1 MTGQIRQGAVV
12 VVIARS
18 GQNGEVRNMHGVC
31 LEYGRGLVTGAGGLA
46 GWLAGWV
53 LQCGVQQ
60 PLPPLEALGA
70 PRAFIRT
77 PLNPS
82 RLRQQL
88 ACRHFRP
95 PGWAGRWGRKSPL
108 MGGQHARREGAA
120 RHSRNRPGCGPVCE
134 PVTSHQSPLAVCW
147 TRLEKVLEQQQLR
160 PCLSSHLA

>member
-60 PLPPLEALGA
+60 PLPPPRSLGRPQGFYTHPPQPLQAQAAARMPSFPSTRLGWPLGA
-70 PRAFIRT
+70 QITPHGRAARAQGRRRSAQSES
-77 PLNPS
+77 P
-82 RLRQQL
+82 RLR
-88 ACRHFRP
+88 
-95 PGWAGRWGRKSPL
+95 
-108 MGGQHARREGAA
+108 AR
-120 RHSRNRPGCGPVCE
+120 V
-134 PVTSHQSPLAVCW
+134 
-147 TRLEKVLEQQQLR
+147 
-160 PCLSSHLA
+160 